1 MSIVI
6 LIRYSLFKP
15 FKTLLPNSR
24 TTHIYTHIYI
34 YIYMHL
40 QEVLVRNVT
49 CRESN
54 ADSSVVKP
62 VARSGKVTGY
72 MLDDRQRKNNFYY
85 PTRPNL
91 HFTWGYSQ
99 GQSNRGV
106 KLTTFLRLMQRLRVS
121 GGKPASRHMPSYG
134 ER

>member
-6 LIRYSLFKP
+6 RIRYSLFKP
-15 FKTLLPNSR
+15 FKTPQPNSL
-24 TTHIYTHIYI
+24 TTRIYI
-34 YIYMHL
+34 YIYIYIYKHL
-40 QEVLVRNVT
+40 QEVLARNVT

-62 VARSGKVTGY
+62 VARSGKATGY

-85 PTRPNL
+85 PMRPTL

-99 GQSNRGV
+99 G
-106 KLTTFLRLMQRLRVS
+106 
-121 GGKPASRHMPSYG
+121 
-134 ER
+134 